1 MKRKEMEL
9 FLRMRRWTARYIK
22 KKRKEHFHSSFP
34 TLLWASISR
43 TSKSFLVKWASRVPR
58 NYLSTSVLKCLV
70 EKADCEVPM
79 TSGCFLKKI
88 LLRWI
93 PSSKISQ
100 KTIIFFCLL
109 RLWIHHLN
117 IFPSRQLNG
126 LIRPVGL
133 NTIARHVHPLPP
145 LHKVTCTLLTTW
157 HFLSKKRDYHH
168 DLLNW
173 FWNFP
178 YTQLIY
184 SRNNFL
190 STNSKLFH
198 PLMSPPTPPQNCD
211 ILTPN

>member
-79 TSGCFLKKI
+79 TSGCFLKKNPTEVDSQQQDFPEDNH
-88 LLRWI
+88 LFLS
-93 PSSKISQ
+93 PETMNTPFEYLSK
-100 KTIIFFCLL
+100 
-109 RLWIHHLN
+109 
-117 IFPSRQLNG
+117 QLNG

-133 NTIARHVHPLPP
+133 NTIARHIHPLPP
-145 LHKVTCTLLTTW
+145 LHKVTCTLNDMT
-157 HFLSKKRDYHH
+157 FSFQEARLSPRSTELILKFPIYTANIFKK
-168 DLLNW
+168 
-173 FWNFP
+173 
-178 YTQLIY
+178 
-184 SRNNFL
+184 
-190 STNSKLFH
+190 
-198 PLMSPPTPPQNCD
+198 
-211 ILTPN
+211 

>member
-9 FLRMRRWTARYIK
+9 FLRMRRWTARHIK

-133 NTIARHVHPLPP
+133 NTIARHIHPLPP
-145 LHKVTCTLLTTW
+145 LHKVTCTLNDMT
-157 HFLSKKRDYHH
+157 FSFQEARLSPRSTELILKFPIYTANIFKK
-168 DLLNW
+168 
-173 FWNFP
+173 
-178 YTQLIY
+178 
-184 SRNNFL
+184 
-190 STNSKLFH
+190 
-198 PLMSPPTPPQNCD
+198 
-211 ILTPN
+211 